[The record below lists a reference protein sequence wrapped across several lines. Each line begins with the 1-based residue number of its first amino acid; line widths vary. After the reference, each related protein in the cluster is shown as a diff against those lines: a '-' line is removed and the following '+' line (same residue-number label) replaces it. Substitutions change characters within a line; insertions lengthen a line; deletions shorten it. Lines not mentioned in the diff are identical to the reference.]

1 MKVAVQDNLEEIK
14 EYLSRH
20 GHEVVSPATSLGA
33 AAIVI
38 TGDNPAGKDEH
49 TYALATNPTPTTY
62 APVINA
68 EGKSPEEVLRELQE
82 IAGGSAGHA

>member
-1 MKVAVQDNLEEIK
+1 MKVAVQDNLKEIR
-14 EYLSRH
+14 EYLSRQ
-20 GHEVVSPATSLGA
+20 GHEVVSPAYSLGA

-38 TGDNPAGKDEH
+38 TGENPAKEDEH

-68 EGKSPEEVLRELQE
+68 EGKSPEEVFRELE
-82 IAGGSAGHA
+82 KIAAREAGHA